1 MSVNIS
7 ARISVFVPVKLVS
20 ELNMREH
27 WRVRWRR
34 RTQQSQ
40 AVLYA
45 LAFGASRPCW
55 MDTMMTGT
63 GCTPVPGKAWR
74 EPLTITL
81 TRDGGNKL
89 DSDNLASCFK
99 AVRDGIARYYGV
111 DDGDETKLTFAYKQR
126 PGGRCRGCEI
136 TIEAREAA

>member
-1 MSVNIS
+1 MSITL
-7 ARISVFVPVKLVS
+7 FVPVKLVS
-20 ELNMREH
+20 ELNMHEH

-34 RTQQSQ
+34 RTQQSGAVIHALTFFEGRRQ
-40 AVLYA
+40 A
-45 LAFGASRPCW
+45 S
-55 MDTMMTGT
+55 
-63 GCTPVPGKAWR
+63 VP
-74 EPLTITL
+74 LHIIL
-81 TRDGGNKL
+81 TREGGNKL

-126 PGGRCRGCEI
+126 SGGRCRGCEI